1 MSDVP
6 GRPAPQVEV
15 SGIDELDGGLEAER
29 GSESDDDERV
39 DESSKESFPAS
50 DPPGFWAGPDE
61 PRPNAKQ
68 KNVLDGRGSTSPR
81 EESAASD

>member
-6 GRPAPQVEV
+6 GRPAPP
-15 SGIDELDGGLEAER
+15 GGT
-29 GSESDDDERV
+29 ESDDDERV

-61 PRPNAKQ
+61 PRPHAKQ
-68 KNVLDGRGSTSPR
+68 KKELGGGTRSSPR
-81 EESAASD
+81 GESAASD